1 MESKRKLASIQKI
14 IKLFPIE
21 GADRIECA
29 QVLGWECVVVKDTF
43 KEGDL
48 CVYFECDSQLPIHPV
63 FEFMA
68 NRHYRV
74 KTAKFKKQISQG
86 LALPLEILDN
96 FIDTSKARVGAYA
109 NFALYRSMKFK
120 EGDDVTK
127 LIGVTKYDPRP
138 EDSNPDSIKKNNPI
152 VKYLMNYSAFRKIYR
167 VIVPGKTKGSFPEF
181 IFKTDET
188 RIQSSPSILTKN
200 RNEPFYFTEKLDG
213 SSATYFY
220 NDKLSGKRFGIFNKD
235 LGNGFGVCSR
245 NLRLVH
251 KDNSNWWKYALE
263 HNIEETVK
271 ALSYCLGYSVAIQGE
286 LIGPSIQENKYKRN
300 TLEFY
305 CYNIFNIDTQSY
317 ISFEGKYH
325 LCEKFGIPTV
335 PVVAEESITEEVTIP
350 YLVALSKRKSLIKKD
365 ILAEGIVGRNVKN
378 DSISFKVINPEWLL
392 KYKE

>member
-86 LALPLEILDN
+86 LALPISIL
-96 FIDTSKARVGAYA
+96 T
-109 NFALYRSMKFK
+109 NFADKPCSYYK
-120 EGDDVTK
+120 EDQDVTSI
-127 LIGVTKYDPRP
+127 IGVTKYDPRP
-138 EDSNPDSIKKNNPI
+138 ENTNPVSSKKLNPI
-152 VKYLMNYSAFRKIYR
+152 VNSLMQYALFRKVYR
-167 VIVPGKTKGSFPEF
+167 AIVPGKTKGNFPSF
-181 IFKTDET
+181 INKTDET
-188 RIQSSPSILTKN
+188 RIQSCPSLLRKHINT
-200 RNEPFYFTEKLDG
+200 PFYFTEKLDG

-220 NDKLSGKRFGIFNKD
+220 NKSLVGKRFGIFTKD
-235 LGNGFGVCSR
+235 SGNGFGVCSR

-251 KDNSNWWKYALE
+251 TDGSYWWHYVLNSNIKEKIILLSEYL
-263 HNIEETVK
+263 K
-271 ALSYCLGYSVAIQGE
+271 ASVAIQGE
-286 LIGPSIQENKYKRN
+286 LLGPSIQENKYKVN
-300 TLEFY
+300 NISFH
-305 CYNIFNIDTQSY
+305 CYNIFNIDTQEY
-317 ISFEGKYH
+317 LPYEDKFE
-325 LCEKFGIPTV
+325 LCEKFNINAV
-335 PVVAEESITEEVTIP
+335 PIVDDFILTDEHDVHFMVN
-350 YLVALSKRKSLIKKD
+350 LSKRKSVLNPSV
-365 ILAEGIVGRNVKN
+365 LAEGIVGRSML
-378 DSISFKVINPEWLL
+378 DDAISFKAINPEWLL

>member
-1 MESKRKLASIQKI
+1 MERKLASIQRI
-14 IKLFPIE
+14 TKLFPIE
-21 GADRIECA
+21 GADRIEGA
-29 QVLGWECVVVKDTF
+29 EILGWECVVNKNEF

-74 KTAKFKKQISQG
+74 KTAKFKKKISQG
-86 LALPLEILDN
+86 LALPLSILSEFTNKD
-96 FIDTSKARVGAYA
+96 IT
-109 NFALYRSMKFK
+109 KFK
-120 EGDDVTK
+120 EGQDVTNI
-127 LIGVTKYDPRP
+127 IGVTKYDPRP
-138 EDSNPDSIKKNNPI
+138 EDSNPVSIKKNNPI

>member
-1 MESKRKLASIQKI
+1 MERKLATIQKI
-14 IKLFPIE
+14 TRLFPIE
-21 GADRIECA
+21 GADRIEGA
-29 QVLGWECVVVKDTF
+29 EILGWECVVNKNEF

-48 CVYFECDSQLPIHPV
+48 CVYFEIDSQLPIHPV

-86 LALPLEILDN
+86 LTLPLEILDN
-96 FIDTSKARVGAYA
+96 FIDASKARVGACA

-138 EDSNPDSIKKNNPI
+138 EDSNPSSSKKLNPI
-152 VKYLMNYSAFRKIYR
+152 VNSLMQYALFRKVYR

-251 KDNSNWWKYALE
+251 KDNSNWWKYALDFDME
-263 HNIEETVK
+263 HLIR
-271 ALSYCLGYSVAIQGE
+271 AMSSYLGFSVAVQGE
-286 LIGPSIQENKYKRN
+286 LIGPNIQENKYKRAA
-300 TLEFY
+300 LEFY
-305 CYNIFNIDTQSY
+305 CYNIFNINSQIY
-317 ISFEGKYH
+317 VSFAEKYH

-335 PVVAEESITEEVTIP
+335 PVVAKEYLTEEFTVP
-350 YLVALSKRKSLIKKD
+350 YLVALSKRESVLKRD
-365 ILAEGIVGRNVKN
+365 VLAEGIVGRNVKN

>member
-1 MESKRKLASIQKI
+1 
-14 IKLFPIE
+14 
-21 GADRIECA
+21 
-29 QVLGWECVVVKDTF
+29 
-43 KEGDL
+43 
-48 CVYFECDSQLPIHPV
+48 
-63 FEFMA
+63 
-68 NRHYRV
+68 
-74 KTAKFKKQISQG
+74 
-86 LALPLEILDN
+86 
-96 FIDTSKARVGAYA
+96 
-109 NFALYRSMKFK
+109 MKFK

-138 EDSNPDSIKKNNPI
+138 EDSNPSSSKKLNPI
-152 VKYLMNYSAFRKIYR
+152 VNSLMQYALFRKVYR

-251 KDNSNWWKYALE
+251 KDNSNWWKYALDFDME
-263 HNIEETVK
+263 HLIR
-271 ALSYCLGYSVAIQGE
+271 AMSSYLGFSVAVQGE
-286 LIGPSIQENKYKRN
+286 LIGPNIQENKYKRAA
-300 TLEFY
+300 LEFY
-305 CYNIFNIDTQSY
+305 CYNIFNINSQIY
-317 ISFEGKYH
+317 VSFAEKYH
-325 LCEKFGIPTV
+325 LCEKFGIPAV
-335 PVVAEESITEEVTIP
+335 PVVAKEYLTEEFTVP
-350 YLVALSKRKSLIKKD
+350 YLVALSKRESVLKRD
-365 ILAEGIVGRNVKN
+365 VLAEGIVGRNVKN

>member
-1 MESKRKLASIQKI
+1 MERKLASIQRVT
-14 IKLFPIE
+14 KLFPIDW
-21 GADRIECA
+21 ADRIEGA
-29 QVLGWECVVVKDTF
+29 EILGWECVVNKNEF

-48 CVYFECDSQLPIHPV
+48 CVYFEIDSQLPIHPV

-86 LALPLEILDN
+86 LALPISILDY
-96 FIDTSKARVGAYA
+96 FIGNPTYNRTPV
-109 NFALYRSMKFK
+109 FK
-120 EGDDVTK
+120 EGDNVTS

-138 EDSNPDSIKKNNPI
+138 EDSNPVSIKKNNPI

-167 VIVPGKTKGSFPEF
+167 VIVPGKTKGNFPEF
-181 IFKTDET
+181 IYKTDET

-220 NDKLSGKRFGIFNKD
+220 NDKLAGKRFGIFNKD

-251 KDNSNWWKYALE
+251 KDNSNWWKYAVDADMRS
-263 HNIEETVK
+263 IVR
-271 ALSYCLGYSVAIQGE
+271 AMSGYLGYSVAIQGE
-286 LIGPSIQENKYKRN
+286 LIGPNIQENKYKRT

-305 CYNIFNIDTQSY
+305 CYNIFNINSQIY
-317 ISFEGKYH
+317 VSFAEKYD
-325 LCEKFGIPTV
+325 LCYRFGIPTV
-335 PVVAEESITEEVTIP
+335 PVVAKEYLTEEFTIP
-350 YLVALSKRKSLIKKD
+350 YLIALSKRESLLKRD
-365 ILAEGIVGRNVKN
+365 VLAEGIVGRNVKN

>member
-1 MESKRKLASIQKI
+1 MEIKRKLASVQRI
-14 IKLFPIE
+14 INILPID
-21 GADRIECA
+21 GASNIELA
-29 QVLGWECVVVKDTF
+29 HILGWEVVVNIGQF
-43 KEGDL
+43 KVGDL
-48 CVYFECDSQLPIHPV
+48 CVYFECDSQLPIHHV
-63 FEFMA
+63 FDFMA
-68 NRHYRV
+68 NRHHRV

-86 LALPLEILDN
+86 LALPISVLTN
-96 FIDTSKARVGAYA
+96 FVDKPCSY
-109 NFALYRSMKFK
+109 YK
-120 EGDDVTK
+120 EGQDVTSI
-127 LIGVTKYDPRP
+127 IGVTKHDPRP
-138 EDSNPDSIKKNNPI
+138 EDSNPEVSKKHNPI
-152 VKYLMNYSAFRKIYR
+152 VNSLMQYALFRKVYR
-167 VIVPGKTKGSFPEF
+167 AIVPGKTKGNFPEF
-181 IFKTDET
+181 IYKTDET

-220 NDKLSGKRFGIFNKD
+220 NNKLSGKRFGIFNKD